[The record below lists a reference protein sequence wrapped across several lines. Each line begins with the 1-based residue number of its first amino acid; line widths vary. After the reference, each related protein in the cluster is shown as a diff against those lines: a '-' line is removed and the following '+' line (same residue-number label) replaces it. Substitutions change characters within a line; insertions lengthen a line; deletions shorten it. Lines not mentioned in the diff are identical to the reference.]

1 MTVDDDAMRYLALA
15 AEARVRALL
24 ASAVRAQEHRV
35 NSTYKHQPPM
45 SKEAAGRPAKPLWS
59 QRITSDPNAVMQ
71 ALMAANKEENKAHRV
86 ARTERNARE
95 TEMARAAAAARERE
109 EAAGGSAPSPA
120 VETNSPDERPSP
132 GGAGSGASSAGSK
145 PKEPTFQA
153 APTFGAPPPKKTGK
167 GKKAASRDVSA
178 DVQAKM
184 TNIAAS
190 LATGRKKYAW
200 QSGGSGAFRPQVPSL
215 LSGKRKAAEAVEVEA
230 EKTDSKAEVKA
241 KKPKRTISAP
251 HRRDVDV
258 EKKGDKAAKDDTALT
273 LVDMAFALAHDGS
286 GRGMGTP
293 DQIAHKIWSQPGGP
307 YGRWS

>member
-15 AEARVRALL
+15 TEVRVRGLL
-24 ASAVRAQEHRV
+24 ASAVRAQEHRIS
-35 NSTYKHQPPM
+35 STYKHPPPL
-45 SKEAAGRPAKPLWS
+45 SKEKAGRPAKPLWS

-71 ALMAANKEENKAHRV
+71 ALQAQNKEENKAHRV

-95 TEMARAAAAARERE
+95 TELARAAAAARERE
-109 EAAGGSAPSPA
+109 EAATPAETASPEQAPGTPKKA
-120 VETNSPDERPSP
+120 AKP
-132 GGAGSGASSAGSK
+132 SK

-153 APTFGAPPPKKTGK
+153 SPTFGAPPPKKTAK
-167 GKKAASRDVSA
+167 GKKAARDVSA

-200 QSGGSGAFRPQVPSL
+200 QSGGSAFRPQVPSL
-215 LSGKRKAAEAVEVEA
+215 LSGKRKAAEAAEAEA
-230 EKTDSKAEVKA
+230 EKSPQAEVKA
-241 KKPKRTISAP
+241 KKPKRTISQP
-251 HRRDVDV
+251 HRREIDV

-293 DQIAHKIWSQPGGP
+293 DQIAYKIWSQPGGP
-307 YGRWS
+307 YGRWA